1 MRVDIEAS
9 RDEFL
14 KESGDLGGMVEGIDP
29 AFFSLTGTRLIVGI
43 VGEIII
49 GFILGNPVRLSEQGC
64 ISLNRPIHQK
74 LSPSDLELISVE
86 GQGLIQFC

>member
-14 KESGDLGGMVEGIDP
+14 KECGDLGRMVEGIDP
-29 AFFSLTGTRLIVGI
+29 AFFSLTGTRLIVGV

-49 GFILGNPVRLSEQGC
+49 RLILGNPVRLSEQGC
-64 ISLNRPIHQK
+64 ISLDRPIHQK
-74 LSPSDLELISVE
+74 LRPSDRETISIE
-86 GQGLIQFC
+86 G